1 MESLI
6 ELMLQVFN
14 SLDIKLLFWVHQNV
28 SNPILDWLMPVI
40 TNQNNWIIPVLIL
53 IFYLGFNA
61 DKRGRI
67 TLTIL
72 LISIIAVDSISAQIL
87 KPFFER
93 IRPSHVYAKELNLLV
108 SKGGQWSMPSN
119 HAANVFALAVVLSYF
134 YEKVK
139 IPLFVL
145 AWIIAF
151 SRVYVG
157 VHYPGDVLVGG
168 ILGYGLAWIILTL
181 WVILKMRELKRGR
194 TWTCYKGQPPKS
206 IL

>member
-1 MESLI
+1 
-6 ELMLQVFN
+6 MLQAFN
-14 SLDIKLLFWVHQNV
+14 NIDKKLLFWVHQHV
-28 SNPILDWLMPVI
+28 SNPILDWLMPII
-40 TNQNNWIIPVLIL
+40 TNQNNWIIPILIL

-93 IRPSHVYAKELNLLV
+93 IRPSHLYTEELNLLV

>member
-6 ELMLQVFN
+6 ELMLQAFN
-14 SLDIKLLFWVHQNV
+14 NIDKKLLFWVHQHV
-28 SNPILDWLMPVI
+28 SNPILDWLMPII
-40 TNQNNWIIPVLIL
+40 TNQNNWIIPILIL

-93 IRPSHVYAKELNLLV
+93 IRPSHVYAEEENLLV
-108 SKGGQWSMPSN
+108 AKGVQWSMPSN
-119 HAANVFALAVVLSYF
+119 HAANVFAIAVVLSYF

-139 IPLFVL
+139 IPLFIL
-145 AWIIAF
+145 AWIITF
-151 SRVYVG
+151 SRIYVG
-157 VHYPGDVLVGG
+157 VHYPGDVFVGG
-168 ILGYGLAWIILTL
+168 ILCYGLAWIILTL

-194 TWTCYKGQPPKS
+194 TWAWYQGQPPKS

>member
-1 MESLI
+1 
-6 ELMLQVFN
+6 MLQAFN
-14 SLDIKLLFWVHQNV
+14 NIDKKLLFWVHQHV
-28 SNPILDWLMPVI
+28 SNPILDWLMPII
-40 TNQNNWIIPVLIL
+40 TNQNNWIIPILIL

-72 LISIIAVDSISAQIL
+72 LISIIAVDTISAQIL

-93 IRPSHVYAKELNLLV
+93 IRPSHLYTEELNLLV
-108 SKGGQWSMPSN
+108 SKGGPWSMPSN
-119 HAANVFALAVVLSYF
+119 HAANIFALAVVLSYF

-151 SRVYVG
+151 SRIYVG
-157 VHYPGDVLVGG
+157 VHYPGDVFVGG

-194 TWTCYKGQPPKS
+194 TWTWYQGQPPKS

>member
-6 ELMLQVFN
+6 ELMLQAFN
-14 SLDIKLLFWVHQNV
+14 SIDRKLLFWIHQHI
-28 SNPILDWLMPVI
+28 SNPALDWLMPVI
-40 TNQNNWIIPVLIL
+40 TNQNNWIIPILVLIL
-53 IFYLGFNA
+53 YLGFNA

-93 IRPSHVYAKELNLLV
+93 IRPSHVYAGELNLLV
-108 SKGGQWSMPSN
+108 SKGGKWSMPSN

-157 VHYPGDVLVGG
+157 VHYPGDVFIGG
-168 ILGYGLAWIILTL
+168 ILGYGLAWIVLTL

-194 TWTCYKGQPPKS
+194 TWVWYQSQPPKS

>member
-53 IFYLGFNA
+53 IFYLGFNGN
-61 DKRGRI
+61 KRGRI
-67 TLTIL
+67 ALTIL

-93 IRPSHVYAKELNLLV
+93 IRPSHLYTEELNLLV